1 MKKMLVVLSA
11 LLLALCICPAAAED
25 GEKVIGPLPPI
36 PAPWVEDCETCT
48 EPLIEPVPHDR
59 IVKWILQGKYGE
71 SRLSLLSSFV
81 KSLKSDPVSFYLYV
95 VSFDAGDHGT
105 GVMHDASIFSGTPNP
120 TWKVVDCDFGAEEGY
135 TFSAWDIYG
144 EKVHPGD
151 HIVLSKDYTTATA
164 LWKKA

>member
-81 KSLKSDPVSFYLYV
+81 KSLKSDPVSFYMYV
-95 VSFDAGDHGT
+95 VSFDAGGHGT

-120 TWKVVDCDFGAEEGY
+120 TWTVSQNGFSAEEGY
-135 TFSAWDIYG
+135 VFDGWMIYENQVFPG
-144 EKVHPGD
+144 EQ
-151 HIVLSKDYTTATA
+151 IVLTEYNTKAAA
-164 LWKKA
+164 LWKAA